1 MTSAHMHPQSPRGG
15 GARRNP
21 RAHCLNPDVR
31 CPSDEHHQPASVV
44 NHVTHYLSCV
54 PLRERASFWTLEHQV
69 WRHEHRV
76 QLAKLTSVESARVRA
91 ARETAKVQSRSRP
104 DAAGSEESVAM
115 EQMAAGEPRSEA
127 ALAREASQRVFAKM
141 TETALEIRLLY
152 SRAKLIREDLG
163 CRTGLQAS
171 SQRYRDPKRIEQGSQ
186 DAQEEWE
193 AIDAVIQR
201 QDKDSSSLTDTRYDV
216 EKDFSVCYMQFIQK
230 SANGIDRPFEPDFV
244 TPVSTAGFGSLN
256 TPAIETLPSRRV
268 NRCHLEGS
276 FPNQT
281 VPLSDLL
288 QHEHRED
295 YDECILDHKSK
306 KDRIRY
312 IHIPCNNMEKVIAK
326 YYRKES
332 KLDDGP
338 FADPLQKSR
347 PYMLL
352 RPQFW
357 RGQQRGMNRGHPYL
371 SSLAVHTRHMRPM
384 CESISSDPP
393 HMYHRKADA
402 MALYA
407 PFLHWEYD
415 RYRGILSR
423 CTEQVLKKQREA
435 RAQANAE
442 TEMRRVIG
450 RLERSWPL
458 PSPPADTRGSSSG
471 VFGDMLHRWHTT
483 RHRARR
489 TDNEACIH
497 HERTFQPNGEKIM
510 DAASRETR
518 AIHVAEELLTPGGL
532 PIKNKLGRYLI
543 HAANLYETI
552 TLYRDQKMLE
562 KYLITKEGQYSLHPR
577 RTLGQWANWSPEII
591 KSTDRDQTVYQGT
604 AMDPNNAHNLM
615 RMERGIL
622 GEPQG
627 LHLKTKPSRIG
638 SLGNY
643 RTGSAGNDQRLNSS
657 YPEFVYGQCLRDVR
671 KVPRLVMVDQLW
683 MWILDK
689 NTIITS
695 FACQYGK
702 NRDPSGVFQTI
713 KMRLQSGTIKIRSV
727 YDLALVILRECNASF
742 LDRSRPHDSRP
753 QVMDIFATAIGRID
767 HKLSV
772 QNASLESWTKS
783 TSNLH
788 SFRYLGA
795 DKANPYTVL
804 LDVHR
809 ETALQKEIRDILR
822 DLTRIIAVQRQQK
835 EFIDRF
841 VPIAKASIL
850 GSSEEG
856 PSLPHEA
863 PDVKIEDVAL
873 EAQYASF
880 SRHASYLRLEMDD
893 IIRELESLKSSAE
906 RTLEDVLFLLNL
918 KQQQASLLHAWQS
931 VKQGAETVGQSR
943 SIMMFTVV
951 TIFFL
956 PLSFL
961 SSIFGMN
968 NATFADDNN
977 LMSLDHQLVIIFMVS
992 SAIIMLAVWF
1002 AFSKWL
1008 RTLLWALYRVCATR
1022 VMAWLP
1028 LYRLKLEP
1036 FNKMTSE
1043 RLVQWADQEV
1053 ELYQSW
1059 VEMTAEISRR
1069 KQELLIRG

>member
-1 MTSAHMHPQSPRGG
+1 MTSAHMYPQSPRGG

-76 QLAKLTSVESARVRA
+76 QFAKLTSVESARVRA

-163 CRTGLQAS
+163 CRTGLRAS
-171 SQRYRDPKRIEQGSQ
+171 SQRYRDPKRIEQGSR

-216 EKDFSVCYMQFIQK
+216 EKDFSVCYMQFSQK
-230 SANGIDRPFEPDFV
+230 SADGIDRPFEPDFV
-244 TPVSTAGFGSLN
+244 TPDLRAGLGSLN
-256 TPAIETLPSRRV
+256 TPATETLLSRMF

-295 YDECILDHKSK
+295 YHECILDQKSK

-357 RGQQRGMNRGHPYL
+357 RGQQR
-371 SSLAVHTRHMRPM
+371 
-384 CESISSDPP
+384 
-393 HMYHRKADA
+393 
-402 MALYA
+402 
-407 PFLHWEYD
+407 
-415 RYRGILSR
+415 
-423 CTEQVLKKQREA
+423 
-435 RAQANAE
+435 
-442 TEMRRVIG
+442 
-450 RLERSWPL
+450 
-458 PSPPADTRGSSSG
+458 
-471 VFGDMLHRWHTT
+471 
-483 RHRARR
+483 
-489 TDNEACIH
+489 DNEACIH
-497 HERTFQPNGEKIM
+497 HERTFQPNGAKIT

-543 HAANLYETI
+543 HAASLYETI

-643 RTGSAGNDQRLNSS
+643 RTGYAGNDQRLNSS

-822 DLTRIIAVQRQQK
+822 DLTRIIAVQQQQK

-906 RTLEDVLFLLNL
+906 RTLED
-918 KQQQASLLHAWQS
+918 
-931 VKQGAETVGQSR
+931 
-943 SIMMFTVV
+943 
-951 TIFFL
+951 L

>member
-171 SQRYRDPKRIEQGSQ
+171 SQRYRDPKRIEQGSR

-357 RGQQRGMNRGHPYL
+357 RGQQR
-371 SSLAVHTRHMRPM
+371 
-384 CESISSDPP
+384 
-393 HMYHRKADA
+393 
-402 MALYA
+402 
-407 PFLHWEYD
+407 
-415 RYRGILSR
+415 
-423 CTEQVLKKQREA
+423 
-435 RAQANAE
+435 
-442 TEMRRVIG
+442 
-450 RLERSWPL
+450 
-458 PSPPADTRGSSSG
+458 
-471 VFGDMLHRWHTT
+471 
-483 RHRARR
+483 
-489 TDNEACIH
+489 DNEACIH

-906 RTLEDVLFLLNL
+906 RTLED
-918 KQQQASLLHAWQS
+918 
-931 VKQGAETVGQSR
+931 
-943 SIMMFTVV
+943 
-951 TIFFL
+951 L